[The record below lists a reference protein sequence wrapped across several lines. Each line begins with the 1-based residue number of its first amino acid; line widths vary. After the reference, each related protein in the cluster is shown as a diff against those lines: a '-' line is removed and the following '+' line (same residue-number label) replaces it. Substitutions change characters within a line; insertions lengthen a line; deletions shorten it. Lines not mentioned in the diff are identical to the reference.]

1 MTTGR
6 INQVACRAART
17 PRTEHGAR
25 TTRSAT
31 DRATSRRATRA
42 PYRLRRSGR
51 KRARAHR
58 SALAAARACAVYK
71 LGLGSH
77 ARRTSQKEGPERAPP
92 EPDEPRTTESAQQG
106 RSAHRESTP
115 SRVAPAG
122 HARRTAH
129 WRRTRWR
136 AEHAPHRQARVV
148 KPERLGECR
157 TTNAQS
163 DTPAAAAREPWC
175 AGPSDARTRPERR
188 GRATDARCTRWLAP
202 DACDESRNRSHNS
215 EMLRHARTGTRT
227 PDNHPEN
234 RSSAERRDR
243 CARPPQLP
251 RHKATRCRAPR
262 ASSCPEGA
270 PHDAPEAGRVS
281 VGREGHAAEP
291 QASQLLPRAACL
303 ARALPGKLSRE
314 TQNAPTRAFPPK
326 YPATRQPSSNAHTA
340 TRDETRRTP
349 ILTACCSRRTPAS
362 LYGAPRRWYG
372 RPACPP
378 AARRPPP
385 ASHRPPPPPPPTR
398 GGRATARA
406 RAGRLI
412 ARRAGIIFAHHL
424 RTSSPPSPRRAVI
437 S

>member
-1 MTTGR
+1 M
-6 INQVACRAART
+6 ASRT
-17 PRTEHGAR
+17 
-25 TTRSAT
+25 
-31 DRATSRRATRA
+31 
-42 PYRLRRSGR
+42 
-51 KRARAHR
+51 
-58 SALAAARACAVYK
+58 
-71 LGLGSH
+71 
-77 ARRTSQKEGPERAPP
+77 
-92 EPDEPRTTESAQQG
+92 
-106 RSAHRESTP
+106 
-115 SRVAPAG
+115 
-122 HARRTAH
+122 RTA
-129 WRRTRWR
+129 
-136 AEHAPHRQARVV
+136 QARVV

-188 GRATDARCTRWLAP
+188 ARATDARCTRWLAP
-202 DACDESRNRSHNS
+202 DACDESRNSSHNS

-251 RHKATRCRAPR
+251 RHRATRCRAPR

-362 LYGAPRRWYG
+362 LHGAPRRWYG

>member
-1 MTTGR
+1 M
-6 INQVACRAART
+6 ASRT
-17 PRTEHGAR
+17 
-25 TTRSAT
+25 
-31 DRATSRRATRA
+31 
-42 PYRLRRSGR
+42 
-51 KRARAHR
+51 
-58 SALAAARACAVYK
+58 
-71 LGLGSH
+71 
-77 ARRTSQKEGPERAPP
+77 
-92 EPDEPRTTESAQQG
+92 
-106 RSAHRESTP
+106 
-115 SRVAPAG
+115 
-122 HARRTAH
+122 RTA
-129 WRRTRWR
+129 
-136 AEHAPHRQARVV
+136 QARVV

-202 DACDESRNRSHNS
+202 DACDESRNSSHNS
-215 EMLRHARTGTRT
+215 KMLRHARTGTRT

-362 LYGAPRRWYG
+362 LHTAPRGGGTAG
-372 RPACPP
+372 RHARPPP

-385 ASHRPPPPPPPTR
+385 TAHRRRHRPH
-398 GGRATARA
+398 
-406 RAGRLI
+406 AGDGQQPEL
-412 ARRAGIIFAHHL
+412 APAASSHAVPASSSHIIFAHRH
-424 RTSSPPSPRRAVI
+424 RRRHGAP
-437 S
+437 

>member
-1 MTTGR
+1 M
-6 INQVACRAART
+6 ASRT
-17 PRTEHGAR
+17 
-25 TTRSAT
+25 
-31 DRATSRRATRA
+31 
-42 PYRLRRSGR
+42 
-51 KRARAHR
+51 
-58 SALAAARACAVYK
+58 
-71 LGLGSH
+71 
-77 ARRTSQKEGPERAPP
+77 
-92 EPDEPRTTESAQQG
+92 
-106 RSAHRESTP
+106 
-115 SRVAPAG
+115 
-122 HARRTAH
+122 RTA
-129 WRRTRWR
+129 
-136 AEHAPHRQARVV
+136 QARVV

-202 DACDESRNRSHNS
+202 DACDESRNSSHNS
-215 EMLRHARTGTRT
+215 KMLRHARTGTRT

-251 RHKATRCRAPR
+251 RHRATRCRAPR

-314 TQNAPTRAFPPK
+314 TQNAPTRSFPPK

-349 ILTACCSRRTPAS
+349 ILTACCSRRTSAS
-362 LYGAPRRWYG
+362 LHHGAPRRW
-372 RPACPP
+372 
-378 AARRPPP
+378 
-385 ASHRPPPPPPPTR
+385 
-398 GGRATARA
+398 
-406 RAGRLI
+406 
-412 ARRAGIIFAHHL
+412 
-424 RTSSPPSPRRAVI
+424 
-437 S
+437 

>member
-1 MTTGR
+1 M
-6 INQVACRAART
+6 ASRT
-17 PRTEHGAR
+17 
-25 TTRSAT
+25 
-31 DRATSRRATRA
+31 
-42 PYRLRRSGR
+42 
-51 KRARAHR
+51 
-58 SALAAARACAVYK
+58 
-71 LGLGSH
+71 
-77 ARRTSQKEGPERAPP
+77 
-92 EPDEPRTTESAQQG
+92 
-106 RSAHRESTP
+106 
-115 SRVAPAG
+115 
-122 HARRTAH
+122 RTA
-129 WRRTRWR
+129 
-136 AEHAPHRQARVV
+136 QARVV

-202 DACDESRNRSHNS
+202 DACDESRNSSHNS
-215 EMLRHARTGTRT
+215 KMLRHARTGTRT

-251 RHKATRCRAPR
+251 RHRATRCRAPR

-362 LYGAPRRWYG
+362 LHGAPRRWYG

-385 ASHRPPPPPPPTR
+385 AARLPPPTAA
-398 GGRATARA
+398 ATAHTR
-406 RAGRLI
+406 GTGNSQSS
-412 ARRAGIIFAHHL
+412 RRPPHRTPCRHHL
-424 RTSSPPSPRRAVI
+424 RTSSSHIVTAVATARRDLLILISKHTSLLATAVTTGTMCEDDVRR
-437 S
+437 